1 LIKFKLKITSGL
13 NLGIDLGN
21 TMAKFYLFDG
31 DKILF
36 QQKANSSSF
45 DTISSK
51 LINENPEIKEIIY
64 SDVVG
69 IIAESLKKYAH
80 KIKIIPIG
88 SQMRL
93 PFTNLYQNQNK
104 LGADRILLIAS
115 AAKAYPKS
123 NVLVIDLGSCI
134 TYDFLDQ
141 ESVYQGGAISPGFMM
156 RYKALSHFTANL
168 PIANYKTPKTPQGK
182 STYEAIQSGVYFAIL
197 DEINSRIEYYKKNY
211 KSLKVVFTGGDVNK
225 LPKTLKNSIFAS
237 LNFIADGML
246 HLLKL
251 NRDL

>member
-1 LIKFKLKITSGL
+1 MIKFKLKITSRL

-45 DTISSK
+45 DTILSK

-115 AAKAYPKS
+115 ATKAYPKS

-156 RYKALSHFTANL
+156 RYKALSHLRLIYQLRIIKHQKPLKGRAHMKLFNW
-168 PIANYKTPKTPQGK
+168 
-182 STYEAIQSGVYFAIL
+182 VFIL
-197 DEINSRIEYYKKNY
+197 
-211 KSLKVVFTGGDVNK
+211 LF
-225 LPKTLKNSIFAS
+225 
-237 LNFIADGML
+237 
-246 HLLKL
+246 
-251 NRDL
+251 